1 MSHASLY
8 RFPVIIAYPTYYV
21 NVESYDLG
29 VTHIKSWLA
38 VLICQSPSH

>member
-1 MSHASLY
+1 MSHVILY
-8 RFPVIIAYPTYYV
+8 HFPIIIAYPTYYV

-38 VLICQSPSH
+38 VLICQSLSR